1 MSRNFLNILLLLVI
15 INIAL
20 PKKTEFQEAK
30 IKESNNSKSFIKGEP
45 YLLNHID
52 KNKSSGKKGEAIIAD
67 YVSAIGGRNKLRS
80 IMDRTTFITG
90 KVRNMN
96 IHIVV
101 YQKVPDKY
109 FQKIELGAT
118 EQKIIYDGVKG
129 FMLTGDDMEEMKGQA
144 LEKLKYEATMQLLIY
159 LNAYDVKAELKGI
172 EKANG
177 VDAYK
182 VILNFPGEMK
192 WAEYYDT
199 TTYLRV
205 KEEKP
210 VNSPSGKTTIQ
221 ESFFSDYK
229 DVDGIKYPFNIKQFL
244 GTSKFEFYVDSIRVN
259 TGLSDRNFEVE

>member
-1 MSRNFLNILLLLVI
+1 MNKSFLNILLLLFVLNITIPIKPEFAVI
-15 INIAL
+15 
-20 PKKTEFQEAK
+20 K
-30 IKESNNSKSFIKGEP
+30 IKENNNRNSFQTEENYFNSHYYKDDSLKI
-45 YLLNHID
+45 
-52 KNKSSGKKGEAIIAD
+52 KGEAIIAH
-67 YVSAIGGRNKLRS
+67 YVSAIGGKNKLRK

-90 KVRNMN
+90 RVRNMN

-101 YQKVPDKY
+101 YQKIPDKY
-109 FQKIELGAT
+109 LQKIELGAA
-118 EQKIIYDGVKG
+118 EQKIVFDGEKG
-129 FMLTGDDMEEMKGQA
+129 FMITDDNNEEMQGQA
-144 LEKLKYEATMQLLIY
+144 LEKLKYEAVIQLLLY
-159 LNAYDVKAELKGI
+159 LNAYDVKAEYKGI

-182 VILNFPGEMK
+182 VILDFPGDMK
-192 WAEYYDT
+192 WTEYYDT

-210 VNSPSGKTTIQ
+210 VSSPSGKTTIQ

-259 TGLSDRNFEVE
+259 TGLSDRNFEIE

>member
-1 MSRNFLNILLLLVI
+1 MNKNFLNIFLLLLVLD
-15 INIAL
+15 IAI
-20 PKKTEFQEAK
+20 PSKPEFAGNK
-30 IKESNNSKSFIKGEP
+30 IKDNNKSKFFTTREP
-45 YLLNHID
+45 YLLKHID
-52 KNKSSGKKGEAIIAD
+52 KIDSSKKRGEEIIAD
-67 YVSAIGGRNKLRS
+67 YISAIGGRNKLRN

-90 KVRNMN
+90 RVRNMN

-118 EQKIIYDGVKG
+118 QQKIIFDGEKG
-129 FMLTGDDMEEMKGQA
+129 FMITDDDTEEMRGQA

-159 LNAYDVKAELKGI
+159 LTAYDVKAEYKGI

-182 VILNFPGEMK
+182 VILDFPGDMK
-192 WAEYYDT
+192 WTEYYDT
-199 TTYLRV
+199 TTNLRV

-221 ESFFSDYK
+221 ESFFGDYK

-259 TGLSDRNFEVE
+259 TGLSDRNFEIE

>member
-1 MSRNFLNILLLLVI
+1 MNINFLNILLLLFV

-20 PKKTEFQEAK
+20 PNNPEVAENK
-30 IKESNNSKSFIKGEP
+30 IKENNNKKSFIIREP
-45 YLLNHID
+45 YLHNHID
-52 KNKSSGKKGEAIIAD
+52 KNDSSATEGKKIIAD
-67 YVSAIGGRNKLRS
+67 YVSAIGGKNKLRS
-80 IMDRTTFITG
+80 VMDRTTFITG

-101 YQKVPDKY
+101 YQKAPDKY

-118 EQKIIYDGVKG
+118 EQKIVYDGVKG
-129 FMLTGDDMEEMKGQA
+129 FMITGDDIQEMQGQA
-144 LEKLKYEATMQLLIY
+144 LEKLKYEATVQLLIY
-159 LNAYDVKAELKGI
+159 LNAYDIKAEFKGI

-177 VDAYK
+177 VNAYK
-182 VILNFPGEMK
+182 VILNFPSDMK
-192 WAEYYDT
+192 WTEYYDT

-210 VNSPSGKTTIQ
+210 VNSPSGKTLIQ

-244 GTSKFEFYVDSIRVN
+244 GTSKFEFYLDSIRVN
-259 TGLSDRNFEVE
+259 TGLSDRNFEIE

>member
-1 MSRNFLNILLLLVI
+1 MNKNFLNILLLLFV

-20 PKKTEFQEAK
+20 PKKPEFPGNQ
-30 IKESNNSKSFIKGEP
+30 IKQNNKSKLFKTNEP
-45 YLLNHID
+45 YLINHITIND
-52 KNKSSGKKGEAIIAD
+52 SSEKKGDKIIAD
-67 YVSAIGGRNKLRS
+67 YVSAIGGKNNLRS
-80 IMDRTTFITG
+80 LMDRTTFITG

-96 IHIVV
+96 IHVVV

-109 FQKIELGAT
+109 YQKIELGAT

-129 FMLTGDDMEEMKGQA
+129 FMITGDDIQEMQGQA

-159 LNAYDVKAELKGI
+159 LNAYDVKAEFTGI

-177 VDAYK
+177 VNAYK
-182 VILNFPGEMK
+182 VILNFPGDMK
-192 WAEYYDT
+192 WTEYYDT

-210 VNSPSGKTTIQ
+210 VNSPSGKTSIQ

-229 DVDGIKYPFNIKQFL
+229 DVNGIKYPFNIKQFL
-244 GTSKFEFYVDSIRVN
+244 GTSKFEFYVDSIKVN
-259 TGLSDRNFEVE
+259 TGLSDRNFEIE